1 MSIFGEINKKEIDW
15 GAVEKEIRA
24 LGNKINEID
33 EIDDSFTVL
42 SEIYL
47 DYRGKG
53 SVLARLTEL
62 FLKCG
67 FDVQGNNGRNG
78 AGCLHNL
85 CRRINKEDILQIS
98 EILLDAGCDTKV
110 RFDEGDDSDEGLLS
124 TICFNLGDWAS
135 GDYDSANDFEAY
147 YEQVSAYQD
156 GQPYKGIRTFHDS
169 VGLTVEKVEKLSFDK
184 ESIIYDFENRDS
196 FKGALAIWAG
206 GIPLIISNSIDFIV
220 NPHTPNKAVNR
231 LDISQD
237 FKEIIGAQ
245 ISGLKFISAE
255 SALLEF
261 GNGYKLRLINSYV
274 WGGQERHSAKYIL
287 EDSNETCPLHSGMI
301 VDAIYLQRGG
311 YWSPNVY
318 KYTESTIILAIG
330 NALYQIYAEEEEGE
344 NYSLKIETIPKSWIG
359 PYNRRMETNRM
370 LVGAVMLNDNNQA
383 VLIQLTDGK
392 ENLYITVS
400 EQVQKVFFARTFY
413 NENGE
418 EEYKHI
424 TFIDDT
430 FTE

>member
-1 MSIFGEINKKEIDW
+1 MSLAFRNDCGCH
-15 GAVEKEIRA
+15 
-24 LGNKINEID
+24 L
-33 EIDDSFTVL
+33 FT
-42 SEIYL
+42 E
-47 DYRGKG
+47 
-53 SVLARLTEL
+53 
-62 FLKCG
+62 
-67 FDVQGNNGRNG
+67 
-78 AGCLHNL
+78 
-85 CRRINKEDILQIS
+85 
-98 EILLDAGCDTKV
+98 
-110 RFDEGDDSDEGLLS
+110 
-124 TICFNLGDWAS
+124 
-135 GDYDSANDFEAY
+135 
-147 YEQVSAYQD
+147 
-156 GQPYKGIRTFHDS
+156 
-169 VGLTVEKVEKLSFDK
+169 
-184 ESIIYDFENRDS
+184 
-196 FKGALAIWAG
+196 
-206 GIPLIISNSIDFIV
+206 
-220 NPHTPNKAVNR
+220 
-231 LDISQD
+231 
-237 FKEIIGAQ
+237 
-245 ISGLKFISAE
+245 
-255 SALLEF
+255 
-261 GNGYKLRLINSYV
+261 
-274 WGGQERHSAKYIL
+274 
-287 EDSNETCPLHSGMI
+287 
-301 VDAIYLQRGG
+301 GG